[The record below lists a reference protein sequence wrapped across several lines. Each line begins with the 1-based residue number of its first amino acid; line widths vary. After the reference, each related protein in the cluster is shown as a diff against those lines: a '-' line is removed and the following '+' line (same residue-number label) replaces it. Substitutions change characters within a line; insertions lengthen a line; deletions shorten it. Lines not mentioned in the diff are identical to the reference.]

1 MGSKQPAEIIDAE
14 FTVVRPA
21 QAKTKKRPPEA
32 RHWTEA
38 EWQYW
43 LTLPWW
49 KRYGPNWPLAIS
61 SGIIALLAVIRDHL
75 N

>member
-1 MGSKQPAEIIDAE
+1 MGSKKPGAIIDAE
-14 FTVVRPA
+14 FTVVQPA
-21 QAKTKKRPPEA
+21 KAKKRPAGA

-38 EWQYW
+38 EYQYW

-61 SGIIALLAVIRDHL
+61 SGAIALIGIIGSLTK
-75 N
+75 